1 MPTQENPYADYLQ
14 YAGGETPSGST
25 DYLNSP
31 ENPYAEYLP
40 YYGGEVQQAVS
51 PDEDPTWGD
60 YGRLLMSGGAQIG
73 SGIGWLAKK
82 FGVPG
87 GESLQQAGAE
97 AAEWWMQDL
106 SPQAK
111 AAFQVE
117 FTKRDRGELWT
128 DAKWN
133 KAKMMAAQS
142 MLGTMSGMGLGAF
155 FTKGLA
161 AAGMTR
167 TAATAAGGTVTIPSR
182 TAGAIGYGAGEAAI
196 AAPSVGAEVENEIM
210 GMTHDELYEK
220 ALDYRAIYDG
230 LENLD
235 PAAREERAKRLL
247 ADAATGD
254 PTALAFVSTFLLSA
268 PFGSLMARMT
278 AGVPLSTGGGRIAGG
293 IRGAGGEAGQEFLQS
308 GAEALATNV
317 GIPGRPLGE
326 NVLESA
332 VGGALSGGIMGAGPG
347 LAASPER
354 ALADTTGTLP
364 DEESPLSALGRS
376 AQDTQTPVDELTET
390 LDKILPEAQAAAAQG
405 DELDAA
411 LEDALIS
418 LGVSAQEAAEYDEQQ
433 KIEELLRAEAVRA
446 EQAEAQELAA
456 KEAETIAEEQRL
468 IEEDAARAAPFIEL
482 EAARDAQI
490 ARQQEAAFAAQEK
503 ERARTERL
511 RPREEEQGF
520 REIESERR
528 EEAYQAEL
536 ARGEAAGVGVG
547 RFEGTPVGEEL
558 QRARQ
563 EQIRESKEGVAVE
576 REQREVPPEP
586 KVVSKPQ
593 SAKADL
599 RKHSLLELLAR
610 DRRPRDAAGKPSTV
624 AHARLDWDSWQSE
637 GIDPADMRDPGIA
650 YKRRSPFVKTR
661 KGQARVGMT
670 PDDLAERL
678 NEEGWQNPYSPNE
691 EWSANDALQAVQEEI
706 GGAPLYHPTASE
718 TIGAREAYEKEY
730 AEWEQQKEEIEQTN
744 QAKTWR
750 LEVRGLEATV
760 TEYPAGNIDVEIGD
774 EVVGLVDRDGK
785 SNRKLVEDI
794 ITERGKQFRYATS
807 KKTGK
812 KKTKKKA
819 QSREEWEK
827 EWEKEQ
833 EKIKKKT
840 DFELRNVMNDWH
852 GLDPNRTDQEYWG
865 EYTTETAGH
874 IQRMRVSLTNEVR
887 GNPVYTVAFQ
897 NRESEGGFVPIGEI
911 QKKKADKEGN
921 EWVQIIKGEEVGRW
935 HDFAHAASMF
945 PMEGADLKSSS
956 LRFARSE
963 QKRAGFGRSK
973 SKATGSQT
981 DMFGAVSEQQKAIEN
996 KRRKRTEKEQAAPE
1010 ADMNVEGDIFTGTGA
1025 ASAAAKYAAEME
1037 AAQTDI
1043 EEAAREGEV
1052 IPAQQYPV
1060 VQIME
1065 DEDGV
1070 TVSFGGFEQTYEG
1083 FTRVEAEARFREQYA
1098 DVLGSPEGRA
1108 AAGGVPAEELDTGGE
1123 TIEGIRFDVPEGTE
1137 FMDTAEAEQLA
1148 DPNIPLPLL
1157 ESQEGP
1163 YLDNLEAKI
1172 KREGWKKPIQI
1183 VKSDKPYIYDGNHR
1197 LAIAIRNNLPQVP
1210 IEYIS
1215 EAKAKG
1221 LPITA
1226 TAAEER
1232 QETVWPEEATHREKT
1247 ERFAGIDPKELL
1259 IRTHE
1264 LLSAYEYR
1272 RSQGSKTAPHEVRD
1286 IYERIQFLQ
1295 GVEFE
1300 KKADQKRFEK
1310 VVETF
1315 EAQYGD
1321 DFDLRAGAYQLP
1333 ETDKAYAH
1341 YDQVLEDMR
1350 EGRRQVEVFP
1360 KPKKGEYINYESKG
1374 KKEPLISGEEALETV
1389 QSWKDEANRIGLEQ
1403 DNSRRII
1410 LSLFDES
1417 GVWSEPW
1424 RVAGYVTI
1432 QLDKQLGFD
1441 ILYDKLSPTA
1451 VIAEIEATFGGRIEG
1466 VLAAVPCTSF
1476 SGAGARFWDSQH
1488 DKPNREMV
1496 RKKYGDYAAEHYDTP
1511 LEYAKMLVSMTELY
1525 VELSAPRFHVLE
1537 NPVGRMPRVTGLPEP
1552 KMLFMP
1558 NNFGNPYI
1566 KRTQLWGDFNNDMP
1580 MANTEPTE
1588 GSKAHRL
1595 RGDNPKQKKERSLTP
1610 EGFAYS
1616 FFMANHTDGP
1626 ALNYEKIGQMQQETR
1641 AAGTETE
1648 AEREARL
1655 EREAIQGEQ
1664 EFTEEQFDDLGELP
1678 GWDDIQEEAATS
1690 PESEWAE
1697 PTEGQKEAG
1706 NYKKAHVKMFG
1717 VMDITIENPAGTDR
1731 NGFTQTQ
1738 HYGYMRLTKAADGD
1752 HLDMFINPNIQNDYS
1767 RKVWVID
1774 QMDQDTNQFDE
1785 HKVMFGYRNQL
1796 DAVKAYKNSYEKGWN
1811 VGPVTEMTMPE
1822 FLNWALSGKKLTQP
1836 LSQDKFFGEQS
1847 RLSGRAS
1854 ERTTPEFPYGTRR
1867 FRYAK
1872 PENEEL
1878 FLDAADLLT
1887 APNLKW
1893 LGEAISIRQDQTPSP
1908 QETEA
1913 INRVVDRLIE
1923 TTERRQNLERRL
1935 KDRGK
1940 PDRRQYS
1947 RQRLEKDIQGI
1958 RAAMPGAPITLLN
1971 NYKEAP
1977 ALIVAAMESQD
1988 MTDVKAVTDP
1998 QTGKIYMFA
2007 DRINNKDEGIRTAI
2021 HEGVHKGLRA
2031 AFGEELDPLLL
2042 DLWNNVPEHRRAE
2055 MDEIVE
2061 RYRLDPNNQEDQIEA
2076 AEELITHMAENEPEN
2091 SYVQSIIAKIRQ
2103 MLRRAGVELGEWTD
2117 QEIVEAIKEARGAIA
2132 RRTDRIAGV
2141 TFEEDVTLDET
2152 GEIFTIEQNAEEVL
2166 TQHDKRVENC
2176 ERLKACIG

>member
-1 MPTQENPYADYLQ
+1 MPTENPYADYLQ
-14 YAGGETPSGST
+14 YAGGDVPSGST

-31 ENPYAEYLP
+31 DNPYAEYLP
-40 YYGGEVQQAVS
+40 YFGGEVEQAVS

-60 YGRLLMSGGAQIG
+60 YGRLIMSGGAQIG

-87 GESLQQAGAE
+87 GEALQQTGAE

-106 SPQAK
+106 SPQAR

-142 MLGTMSGMGLGAF
+142 MLGTMSGMGLGSVL
-155 FTKGLA
+155 TKGLG

-167 TAATAAGGTVTIPSR
+167 TVATAAGGTATIPSKA
-182 TAGAIGYGAGEAAI
+182 AGAIGYGAGEAAV

-210 GMTHDELYEK
+210 RMTHDELYES
-220 ALDYRAIYDG
+220 AADYRAIYDG

-235 PAAREERAKRLL
+235 PATREQRAKRLL

-347 LAASPER
+347 LAASPEK

-376 AQDTQTPVDELTET
+376 AQDTQTPVDDLTQT
-390 LDKILPEAQAAAAQG
+390 LDKILPEARQRTAQG

-433 KIEELLRAEAVRA
+433 KIEELMRQAAVQEEMATAR
-446 EQAEAQELAA
+446 ELAA
-456 KEAETIAEEQRL
+456 KEAETIAEERRL
-468 IEEDAARAAPFIEL
+468 IEEDAARAVPFIEL

-490 ARQQEAAFAAQEK
+490 ARQREAAFAAQEK

-520 REIESERR
+520 REIEAERQ

-547 RFEGTPVGEEL
+547 RFEGTPLGPEI
-558 QRARQ
+558 QRAQQ
-563 EQIRESKEGVAVE
+563 EQIRESKEGIAVE
-576 REQREVPPEP
+576 RERQEVPPEP
-586 KVVSKPQ
+586 EIVRKPQ

-599 RKHSLLELLAR
+599 SKHSLLELLAR
-610 DRRPRDAAGKPSTV
+610 DRRPRDAAGKPSMA

-691 EWSANDALQAVQEEI
+691 EWSANDALRAVQEEI
-706 GGAPLYHPTASE
+706 GGAPLYHPSAAE

-730 AEWEQQKEEIEQTN
+730 AEWEQQKEEIEQAN
-744 QAKTWR
+744 QAKKWR

-774 EVVGLVDRDGK
+774 EVIGLVDRDGK

-827 EWEKEQ
+827 EWEKQQ
-833 EKIKKKT
+833 EEIRKET
-840 DFELRNVMNDWH
+840 EFELRNVMTDWH
-852 GLDPNRTDQEYWG
+852 GLDPSSTDQEYWG

-874 IQRMRVSLTNEVR
+874 VQRMRVSLTKEVR

-911 QKKKADKEGN
+911 HKKKADKEGN
-921 EWVQIIKGEEVGRW
+921 EWAQIVNGEEVGRW

-956 LRFARSE
+956 LKYARSE

-981 DMFGAVSEQQKAIEN
+981 DMFGAVSEQQKAIEK

-1025 ASAAAKYAAEME
+1025 ASATARQAQAQE
-1037 AAQTDI
+1037 AGQ
-1043 EEAAREGEV
+1043 
-1052 IPAQQYPV
+1052 
-1060 VQIME
+1060 
-1065 DEDGV
+1065 
-1070 TVSFGGFEQTYEG
+1070 
-1083 FTRVEAEARFREQYA
+1083 A
-1098 DVLGSPEGRA
+1098 D
-1108 AAGGVPAEELDTGGE
+1108 
-1123 TIEGIRFDVPEGTE
+1123 IEGIRFDVPEGTE
-1137 FMDTAEAEQLA
+1137 FMDTAKAEQLA

-1172 KREGWKKPIQI
+1172 KRKGWKKPIQI

-1215 EAKAKG
+1215 EAEAKG

-1272 RSQGSKTAPHEVRD
+1272 RSQGSKTKPHEVRD

-1333 ETDKAYAH
+1333 ETDEAYAH

-1374 KKEPLISGEEALETV
+1374 KKEPLISDEEALETV

-1441 ILYDKLSPTA
+1441 ILYDKVSPTH

-1466 VLAAVPCTSF
+1466 ILAAVPCTSF

-1588 GSKAHRL
+1588 GSKAHKL

-1774 QMDQDTNQFDE
+1774 QMDQNTNQFDE

-1796 DAVKAYKNSYEKGWN
+1796 DAVKAYKNSYEKGHK

-1836 LSQDKFFGEQS
+1836 LSKDKFFGEQS

-1878 FLDAADLLT
+1878 FMDAADVLT

-1893 LGEAISIRQDQTPSP
+1893 LGEAISIRQDQTPSR
-1908 QETEA
+1908 EDTAA

-1923 TTERRQNLERRL
+1923 TSERRQNLERRL

-1977 ALIVAAMESQD
+1977 ALVVAAMESQD

-2042 DLWNNVPEHRRAE
+2042 DLWNNVPEHRRAD

-2076 AEELITHMAENEPEN
+2076 AEELITHMAENEPKN

-2103 MLRRAGVELGEWTD
+2103 ILRRAGVELGEWTD

-2141 TFEEDVTLDET
+2141 TFEEDVTVDET
-2152 GEIFTIEQNAEEVL
+2152 GEVFTIEQNAEEVL
-2166 TQHDKRVENC
+2166 MQHDKRVENC